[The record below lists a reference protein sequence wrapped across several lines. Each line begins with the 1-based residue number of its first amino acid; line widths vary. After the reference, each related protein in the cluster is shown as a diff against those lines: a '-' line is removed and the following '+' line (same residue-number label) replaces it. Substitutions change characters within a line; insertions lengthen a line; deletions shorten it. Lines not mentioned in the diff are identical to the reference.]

1 MMRNLLAALFLLTSP
16 AIAQEI
22 PASPIAKAQL
32 LIHAPSVKAG
42 QPIRAGVLFT
52 LPPGWHIYWQ
62 NPGDSGI
69 PTALNWT
76 LPEGITAGDIQWPT
90 PERIDTSGIINYG
103 YGEKVILSADLM
115 PERDGLQGDIS
126 VQADWLVCKEICIPE
141 SATLTA
147 TLPTS
152 SPQAQL
158 LLDEVKTHLPLLL
171 PAKASYR
178 RTGSS
183 VELTFPA
190 ATAPQELRDGAL
202 VQWFPIEDGIMR
214 NAGATKFTCDNT
226 GDCTLTFAQG
236 ASDPVEIWH
245 GILILQA
252 TPDADIQSYRIDA
265 LHGEDTSAPTPPS
278 AAPDSALPLLV
289 ALAFAFL
296 GGLLL
301 NIMPC
306 VLPILS
312 LKALALAKK
321 SGSEQRAAQAQGLA
335 YTLGVIASFLAIAGV
350 MLVLKTAGA
359 SIGWGFQLQQPEVIA
374 GLALLMLLVAL
385 NLLGQ
390 FELPVLLGS
399 AQTDQHS
406 RRGAFFTG
414 ALAVAVATPCTA
426 PFMAPAIGA
435 TLTLGTPQTLLVFAA
450 IGLGMAAPFLLISL
464 WPAAR
469 RLLPTPGVWMLRFK
483 QFLAFPMLA
492 TGAWLLWVLVQING
506 IGGIQILMAAA
517 LMAAWLLWWAH
528 GTLRHLSKTLL
539 RLLAAVIVLWG
550 ILAQPPAL
558 SPAAPNRGEAFSAE
572 RLAALRAEGR
582 PVFVDATAAWCL
594 TCKINERVALEN
606 ATTKALFAEK
616 NIALLIADW
625 TTRDAAITDYLASFG
640 RNGVPLYVYYPTNAE
655 PVVLPQLLTPALVQ
669 ETLRR

>member
-1 MMRNLLAALFLLTSP
+1 M
-16 AIAQEI
+16 AQEG
-22 PASPIAKAQL
+22 AESPVAKAQL
-32 LIHAPSVKAG
+32 LLHAPSVKAG

-52 LPPGWHIYWQ
+52 MPQGWHIYGQ

-69 PTALNWT
+69 PTTLNWT
-76 LPEGITAGDIQWPT
+76 LPEGLTAGDIQWPA

-103 YGEKVILSADLM
+103 YGEKVILSVPLTPA
-115 PERDGLQGDIS
+115 RDGIDGDLS
-126 VQADWLVCKEICIPE
+126 VQADWLVCKDICIPE
-141 SATLTA
+141 SATLHA
-147 TLPTS
+147 VLPAS
-152 SPQAQL
+152 SPQAQM
-158 LLDEVKTHLPLLL
+158 LLDNHAARL
-171 PAKASYR
+171 PATLDTKTTYR
-178 RTGSS
+178 LAGEQ
-183 VELTFPA
+183 VELTLPA
-190 ATAPQELRDGAL
+190 TLGSEALNASAT
-202 VQWFPIEDGIMR
+202 VQWFPVEDGIMR
-214 NAGATKFTCDNT
+214 NAGDTSFSCPAH
-226 GDCTLTFAQG
+226 GPCTLRFTRG
-236 ASDPVEIWH
+236 ASEPVDEWH
-245 GILILQA
+245 GIFTVQA
-252 TPDADIQSYRIDA
+252 TPDSEGQSYRLTA
-265 LHGEDTSAPTPPS
+265 RRGEDAAA
-278 AAPDSALPLLV
+278 AAPAAAADPLPFIL

-321 SGSEQRAAQAQGLA
+321 SGAEQRAARAQGGA
-335 YTLGVIASFLAIAGV
+335 YTLGVVLSFLAIAAI

-374 GLALLMLLVAL
+374 ALALLMLLVAL

-390 FELPVLLGS
+390 FELPVLLGG
-399 AQTDQHS
+399 AQIEQHS
-406 RRGAFFTG
+406 LRGAFFTG

-435 TLTLGTPQTLLVFAA
+435 TLALGTAQTLLVFSA

-469 RLLPTPGVWMLRFK
+469 RLLPKPGIWMLRFK

-506 IGGIQILMAAA
+506 TPGLQIA
-517 LMAAWLLWWAH
+517 LSASLLVAWLVWWAH
-528 GTLRHLSKTLL
+528 GTPYALRKTIL
-539 RLLAAVIVLWG
+539 RLLAALVVVWG
-550 ILAQPPAL
+550 VLAQPAPQ
-558 SPAAPNRGEAFSAE
+558 SPNASARGEMFSAE

-606 ATTKALFAEK
+606 AATKALFAEK
-616 NIALLIADW
+616 NIALLVADW

-640 RNGVPLYVYYPTNAE
+640 RNGVPLYAYYPPNGE
-655 PVVLPQLLTPALVQ
+655 PVILPQILTPASVQ
-669 ETLRR
+669 DAIQR